1 MAVSPPHGRGNFDRD
16 YLPSPQAQRRLRGP
30 TVDLRVAGLDQPL
43 DAGAGELGEGARE
56 VLIQPLATGLGR
68 GSVFARLGGYQIFD
82 FTCALERRT
91 MSLMARSKKFVR
103 VKISALT
110 RLL

>member
-1 MAVSPPHGRGNFDRD
+1 MTGV
-16 YLPSPQAQRRLRGP
+16 
-30 TVDLRVAGLDQPL
+30 DQPL
-43 DAGAGELGEGARE
+43 NPGTGQLGKRARQ
-56 VLIQPLATGLGR
+56 VLIQPLAPGFGR
-68 GSVFARLGGYQIFD
+68 SAVLARIRGYQILD

-91 MSLMARSKKFVR
+91 MSLMARSKKFAR

>member
-1 MAVSPPHGRGNFDRD
+1 LVHTLPPG
-16 YLPSPQAQRRLRGP
+16 LRGS
-30 TVDLRVAGLDQPL
+30 TV
-43 DAGAGELGEGARE
+43 
-56 VLIQPLATGLGR
+56 LAHVGH
-68 GSVFARLGGYQIFD
+68 YQIFD

-91 MSLMARSKKFVR
+91 MSLMARSKKFVF

>member
-1 MAVSPPHGRGNFDRD
+1 
-16 YLPSPQAQRRLRGP
+16 
-30 TVDLRVAGLDQPL
+30 
-43 DAGAGELGEGARE
+43 
-56 VLIQPLATGLGR
+56 VLIHTLPPGLGR
-68 GSVFARLGGYQIFD
+68 SAVLTSVGGHYQIFD

-91 MSLMARSKKFVR
+91 MSLMARSKKFVF